1 MYYADFIY
9 YINYISYVNCITEKS
24 NIIHGVFP
32 WAIWKSAAG
41 AAVAGKKML
50 TRKHILWKG
59 SGLKKKLTGKNL
71 IV

>member
-32 WAIWKSAAG
+32 WAVWKSAA
-41 AAVAGKKML
+41 AAAAAGK
-50 TRKHILWKG
+50 
-59 SGLKKKLTGKNL
+59 N
-71 IV
+71 VN